1 MEEGFERERSALL
14 KKTRSR
20 LRRRRL
26 ASGPP
31 HNRLDRSSADSA
43 RSASWRQSP
52 GPHRS
57 SLRLS
62 PRFILRSGPALPT
75 GPRWLAADTAERPQ
89 INLLECGAPLPW
101 PSPASCSAADPKRTL
116 ALGNGEGRSAHG
128 GVWRNPRPRRE
139 GIRTAK
145 DRPPPARGRRR
156 SRSGRG
162 QDSWQCGSIK
172 KRREAIGSAAKVAAC
187 FR

>member
-1 MEEGFERERSALL
+1 VEEGFERERSALL

-43 RSASWRQSP
+43 WSASWRQSP

-57 SLRLS
+57 SLRLWPPS
-62 PRFILRSGPALPT
+62 ILLFDPALPT

-128 GVWRNPRPRRE
+128 GVWRNPRPLRE

-145 DRPPPARGRRR
+145 DRPPPARGVGVGGGSRR
-156 SRSGRG
+156 
-162 QDSWQCGSIK
+162 QVSWQCGSIK
-172 KRREAIGSAAKVAAC
+172 KRREAIGSAAEVAAC